1 MGAHTLGSAK
11 RENSNYR
18 GPWIVDQTQVFDN
31 TYYSYM
37 VDASINW
44 VNTVTQYFYN
54 LSLVTLYNYFNV

>member
-44 VNTVTQYFYN
+44 ANTVRYKISTI
-54 LSLVTLYNYFNV
+54 